1 MLFQMRVAIIGQGYV
16 GLTITSGALSAG
28 FEVLGVDKNQ
38 SVVEGLNS
46 GKSHIEGISDE
57 QIAQGVAEK
66 RFRASNNFEKIEGSE
81 VIVIAVPTP
90 LDHKGNPDLA
100 LVESASDS
108 IANFLSENTLVI
120 NESTSYAGTL
130 RNVIAARIR
139 AINPKVRH
147 FAVSPER
154 VDPGNMNY
162 GIKNTPRLVG
172 GLTDEAI
179 DRAVSFY
186 SAFCDHVVKV
196 SSPEVAESAKLL
208 ENSFRFI
215 NIGFINEFAQLMN
228 TMNIPVSEVISAA
241 ATKPYGFMPF
251 FPNVGIGGHCIPV
264 DPLYLQKS
272 AKDYGVESRYI
283 KLSEELNHEMPR
295 YSVDRLDEIS
305 GGIKGKHCLVVGVSY
320 KADIS
325 DTRESPAQSVIDH
338 LRKKGARVSWHDPL
352 VASFDGDTSS
362 PVVGDYDLALVLVK
376 HQSLDLSNWQGKRIY
391 CVNAIVSEP
400 DWIPILGSRNSH

>member
-66 RFRASNNFEKIEGSE
+66 RFRASNNFEEIEGSE

-283 KLSEELNHEMPR
+283 KLSEELNHDMPR

-362 PVVGDYDLALVLVK
+362 PVAGDYDLALVLVK
-376 HQSLDLSNWQGKRIY
+376 HQSLDLSDWQGTPIY

-400 DWIPILGSRNSH
+400 DWIPILGSRNSQ

>member
-1 MLFQMRVAIIGQGYV
+1 MRVAIIGQGYV
-16 GLTITSGALSAG
+16 GLTISSGAISAG
-28 FEVLGVDKNQ
+28 FEVLGIDKSQ
-38 SVVEGLNS
+38 LVVKGLNS
-46 GKSHIEGISDE
+46 GKSHIEGISDR
-57 QIAQGVAEK
+57 QISSAISSGKFKV
-66 RFRASNNFEKIEGSE
+66 SNDFSDIANSE
-81 VIVIAVPTP
+81 IVVIAVPTP
-90 LDHKGNPDLA
+90 LNRSGEPDLSLLENA
-100 LVESASDS
+100 SAS
-108 IANFLSENTLVI
+108 IAPFLNAETLVI

-130 RNVIAARIR
+130 RNVISAQVKAL
-139 AINPKVRH
+139 NPKVRH

-162 GIKNTPRLVG
+162 GIRNTPRLVG
-172 GLTDEAI
+172 GLTDEAT

-228 TMNIPVSEVISAA
+228 TMNIPVSEVIAAA

-295 YSVDRLDEIS
+295 YSIDRLDEIS

-338 LRKKGARVSWHDPL
+338 LRQKGARVSWHDPL

-362 PVVGDYDLALVLVK
+362 PVLGDYDLALVLVK
-376 HQSLDLSNWQGKRIY
+376 HQSLDLSDWQGTPIY

-400 DWIPILGSRNSH
+400 DWIPILGSRNSQ